1 MVWKLAACRLAT
13 SATMGWYSW
22 ALDPANEYLKYHATP
37 AWEALKAL
45 RNTSDEDLAQMLS
58 TASKM

>member
-22 ALDPANEYLKYHATP
+22 TLDRSNDYLIYHATP
-37 AWEALKAL
+37 AWEALQAL
-45 RNTSDEDLAQMLS
+45 RRASPEELAGAATPS
-58 TASKM
+58 TL